1 MSLAFDTINR
11 QKLMNELN
19 TFLGEDECRIIRTLL
34 SDTSLNIQFE
44 DRKGVEIET
53 NIGSPQGDVI
63 SETFFN
69 IAFEKSL
76 RNLPKK

>member
-1 MSLAFDTINR
+1 MSSAFDTINR

-19 TFLGEDECRIIRTLL
+19 TFLDEDECRIIRTLL
-34 SDTSLNIQFE
+34 SDTSINIQFE
-44 DRKGVEIET
+44 DRKGEEMET
-53 NIGSPQGDVI
+53 YIGSPQGNAI
-63 SETFFN
+63 SGTFFN